1 MEGFMNKLLILIL
14 VIVIFISGCRPTRPP
29 ANEDSPIAEKPS
41 PIPEKAKDP
50 IEEMVKSM
58 TIEEKIGQLLI
69 VGLEGTEIS
78 QNEIYNIREN
88 KIGGFILFS
97 RNIANKNQLLELIK
111 NLNVENKDNKA
122 PIFLSVDE
130 EGGIVSRLSP
140 IINNLRNPSW
150 LGKVDDKELSFKYGE
165 NLGLK
170 LSSFGFNLDFAPI
183 LDIDS
188 NPSNP
193 VIGNRAY
200 GKSPLSVSDHGLAV
214 MEGIKSKGII
224 PVAKHFPGHGDTSID
239 SHLELPLVQKS
250 KEELKKNDLVPF
262 KNAVDKGLDIIMV
275 AHILYP
281 EIDVKN
287 PSTMSKIIIEDLLR
301 QDMGFKGVVISDDMT
316 MGAIINNYRIEE
328 AAFSFLKAGGDIILI
343 CHGEENPGLVLDRI
357 KLGIDNNQISME
369 EINKKVY
376 RVLRLK
382 DKYKLDYSDIIDVDI
397 EKINEDTKKVNNKL
411 R

>member
-1 MEGFMNKLLILIL
+1 MNKLLILIL
-14 VIVIFISGCRPTRPP
+14 VIGIFISGCASTNSPVK
-29 ANEDSPIAEKPS
+29 EDSPIIEKPV
-41 PIPEKAKDP
+41 PITEKSEVDSS
-50 IEEMVKSM
+50 EEMVKSM
-58 TIEEKIGQLLI
+58 TLEEKIGQLLI
-69 VGLEGTEIS
+69 VGLDGAEIS
-78 QNEIYNIREN
+78 QNDIHNIREN
-88 KIGGFILFS
+88 KVGGFIFFS
-97 RNIANKNQLLELIK
+97 RNIGDKNQLLELIR
-111 NLNVENKDNKA
+111 NLNDENMNNKI
-122 PIFLSVDE
+122 PLFFSTDE

-140 IINNLRNPSW
+140 IVNNLRNPSW
-150 LGKVDDKELSFKYGE
+150 LGKVDDEELSLKYGE

-188 NPSNP
+188 NPLNP

-200 GKSPLSVSDHGLAV
+200 GKSPLSVSAHGLAV

-224 PVAKHFPGHGDTSID
+224 PSAKHFPGHGDTSVD
-239 SHLELPLVQKS
+239 SHVDLPLVHKS
-250 KEELKKNDLVPF
+250 KEELKKNDLIPF
-262 KNAVDKGLDIIMV
+262 KNAIDKGLDMIMV

-281 EIDVKN
+281 QIDRDN
-287 PSTMSKIIIEDLLR
+287 PSTMSKIIIEDILR
-301 QDMGFKGVVISDDMT
+301 KELGFEGVVISDDMT

-343 CHGEENPGLVLDRI
+343 CHGEEKPGLVLDRI

-369 EINKKVY
+369 EIDKKVY

-382 DKYKLDYSDIIDVDI
+382 DKYKIEYRDINDVDI
-397 EKINEDTKKVNNKL
+397 EKINEDAKEINNKL